1 MNDEIIFIDDD
12 EEVELD
18 EILFPPLDEE
28 EYLQTIKEYI
38 EYMKSINEE

>member
-1 MNDEIIFIDDD
+1 MNDEVIFIDD
-12 EEVELD
+12 EEMELD